1 MVTDPNQ
8 HKDKWMVDS
17 GCTDLLSPYLDDFV
31 SKEDHKRNCK
41 TANSEIHNAYMD
53 QEQFYSNT
61 IMGNAIKPL
70 YLPEFIMHPMYH
82 ITFFQSRP

>member
-8 HKDKWMVDS
+8 HKDKCMVDS

-41 TANSEIHNAYMD
+41 TANSEIMPIFGPGMVLLKHN
-53 QEQFYSNT
+53 N
-61 IMGNAIKPL
+61 GNAIKL
-70 YLPEFIMHPMYH
+70 
-82 ITFFQSRP
+82 SC